1 MTYTSSILS
10 GSFDVDADAVADV
23 DADDD
28 AGSWICSILYMN
40 VI

>member
-10 GSFDVDADAVADV
+10 GSFDVDAVADV